1 MGPHSLNKL
10 PVTMGIRARA
20 QEPKII
26 TMFLT
31 KSAQFL
37 KKAVHPNQKE
47 LVVQTD
53 GHPTCILLTQMHLF
67 TFAKL
72 FGFF

>member
-10 PVTMGIRARA
+10 PVTKGIRARA
-20 QEPKII
+20 QEQKII

-31 KSAQFL
+31 ESAQFL

-47 LVVQTD
+47 LVQTD

-72 FGFF
+72 FSFF